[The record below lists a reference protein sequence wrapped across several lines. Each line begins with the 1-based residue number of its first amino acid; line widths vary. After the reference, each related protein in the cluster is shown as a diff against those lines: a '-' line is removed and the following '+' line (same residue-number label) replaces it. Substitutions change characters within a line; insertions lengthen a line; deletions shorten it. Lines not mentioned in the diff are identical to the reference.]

1 MKHMKNIYNSRGKPG
16 KAKDSIL
23 KHLQKPSTPRE
34 IYSEIKKKIL
44 KIRYKFIITFV
55 YNFLNKINNKYNN
68 INKLNYFNLIYLN
81 KLDISNLNIF
91 NTFLSKNKK
100 KNNLKFYDVFFSFN
114 LLKNMPELFRFY
126 GIKFFFFSN
135 EHLPIHVH
143 IQNSDGDA
151 KFNLEPLE
159 LIENHGMKNKDLKIA
174 EGIIEENKEIIESR
188 WKEYFAK

>member
-1 MKHMKNIYNSRGKPG
+1 
-16 KAKDSIL
+16 
-23 KHLQKPSTPRE
+23 
-34 IYSEIKKKIL
+34 
-44 KIRYKFIITFV
+44 
-55 YNFLNKINNKYNN
+55 
-68 INKLNYFNLIYLN
+68 
-81 KLDISNLNIF
+81 
-91 NTFLSKNKK
+91 
-100 KNNLKFYDVFFSFN
+100 
-114 LLKNMPELFRFY
+114 MPELFRFY

-188 WKEYFAK
+188 WKEYFVK